1 MITSLEEISI
11 HGIWGAELEV
21 KQGLVL
27 GLQDRHLLSP
37 LKKLSLDLKSQK
49 TYEIEDFEMLC
60 DAIFSLPQLE
70 NLSLVVGEEFTCTIE
85 QYHKD
90 VMYKSW
96 CDKGAGVML
105 KSIHFQSDIEPDHL
119 SKRLKVASM
128 TQNISSRA
136 HTDKRNELYGNYEYY
151 FSSADDHVFHFL
163 ST

>member
-70 NLSLVVGEEFTCTIE
+70 NLITL
-85 QYHKD
+85 
-90 VMYKSW
+90 
-96 CDKGAGVML
+96 L
-105 KSIHFQSDIEPDHL
+105 
-119 SKRLKVASM
+119 
-128 TQNISSRA
+128 
-136 HTDKRNELYGNYEYY
+136 
-151 FSSADDHVFHFL
+151 
-163 ST
+163 